1 MANNLDLALNL
12 KFNNTL
18 NAELERLKSKFA
30 EVNGKLQS
38 GFAKTG
44 EAVQSLRAKVNSF
57 TAEFQKNWASMIA
70 KTYLLIKAYRLLEDS
85 AKFKQQQDA
94 FRRLAKNAGANG
106 DELIKKLR
114 DMAGETLSTA
124 DTIQIAS
131 KAIALGLAPEN
142 LPGLME
148 IARKSARALGQDVS
162 YMFNSLAEGIGKQQ
176 KLILDNT
183 GIVFQAQTA
192 YEEYAKSIGKT
203 TAQLTDSEKKQAFL
217 LKTISEGNKVYQ
229 AINTSQKTQ
238 IENLQSLSSFWKDLQ
253 IKIGDFLLFSV
264 QGLTLLGNVINIVFF
279 SAFAKIAKV
288 MENMVQASIN
298 FVQKMEDVAKTVSF
312 GRAEFDGLI
321 NKLEESRAQWALSS
335 DVYRIG
341 TEQLKQTAGELAV
354 LIKGIDTEILDLTD
368 DAEPVKKKFTKVFE
382 KMKEK
387 AEELATTIEEGIG
400 TAFADM
406 IVDGKSFADSMKQ
419 LFKDLVKSII
429 AELTKLVVHSV
440 FKKVLGLLGFGG
452 LGGIFHG
459 GGAVGEFHNG
469 GAIPRAHNGLAV
481 DEVPIIAQTG
491 EGILSRKGMQ
501 ALGGE
506 SKLNALNNGQ
516 SLGGVDSSIVINIY
530 NPKANSKEDIREL
543 AVAMGEEVDRQ
554 LRYQRG
560 F

>member
-368 DAEPVKKKFTKVFE
+368 DAEPVKKKFTEVFE